1 MHHKVFDEFSRV
13 TENIALH
20 GRDYLPESFNLEM
33 AQYPDWKE
41 DIKEKWITKKGFD
54 THSGVTSA
62 HALKINYSGAGKT
75 VLHTQS

>member
-1 MHHKVFDEFSRV
+1 MEKEEYAFRKKIVKIIKEERIQH
-13 TENIALH
+13 I
-20 GRDYLPESFNLEM
+20 
-33 AQYPDWKE
+33 E

-62 HALKINYSGAGKT
+62 HALKIKYSGAGKT

>member
-33 AQYPDWKE
+33 A
-41 DIKEKWITKKGFD
+41 
-54 THSGVTSA
+54 
-62 HALKINYSGAGKT
+62 
-75 VLHTQS
+75 